1 MDFCYGVV
9 AYWLH
14 DESAE
19 GADTTRL
26 VDQVLGVLVAL
37 LKAGVP
43 DRLVQ
48 LGGFLLRSQLATL
61 FTASSGVSQRRA
73 RPDRTLRDRTLRERT
88 SGADAGPKASSAVGD

>member
-1 MDFCYGVV
+1 
-9 AYWLH
+9 
-14 DESAE
+14 
-19 GADTTRL
+19 
-26 VDQVLGVLVAL
+26 VLGVLVAL

-61 FTASSGVSQRRA
+61 FTASGGVSQRRA